1 MRTKPIIT
9 DATSDS
15 YFFELVQG
23 AMQAQSVQ
31 VQPETEMYLVKLL
44 SRFLVSE
51 QLFPRDGSGN
61 YQDQPIAFLYKEA
74 LETEQEESRTAMF
87 RQVGDITLYKAG
99 FFRESLETARIA
111 VDYYVGIGGSA
122 YQNVAVRADDRT
134 AKNVFAE
141 LSGRFRTF
149 VDLLFEVSSLTSAVP
164 SSSEADVLRAY
175 ELWERTGS
183 ERAAK
188 ILEKSGITVTRKARD
203 S

>member
-1 MRTKPIIT
+1 
-9 DATSDS
+9 
-15 YFFELVQG
+15 
-23 AMQAQSVQ
+23 MQTQSLR

-44 SRFLVSE
+44 SRFLLSE
-51 QLFPRDGSGN
+51 QLFPRDGAGN

-74 LETEQEESRTAMF
+74 LETEQEEARAAMF

-99 FFRESLETARIA
+99 FFRESLEQARIA

-141 LSGRFRTF
+141 LSDRFRTF
-149 VDLLFEVSSLTSAVP
+149 VDLLFEVSALTSAVP
-164 SSSEADVLRAY
+164 STSEADVLRAY

-188 ILEKSGITVTRKARD
+188 ILEKSGISVVRKSRD